1 MIGFARRSGLAL
13 ILLGGAMLAAQGY
26 QLSKAFVAEA
36 LIERALAAQGA
47 GELAST
53 SWPWADH
60 RPLAA
65 LEVPRLGVRR
75 VVLSGASGS
84 SLAFGPGH
92 VDGTAL
98 PGETGNSAIA
108 GHRDRWFSF
117 MRHLRVGDAIVLTTN
132 GRELHYRVTELR
144 IVDESEV
151 SVLDPVPVEQLTLI
165 TCHPVG
171 GAASTRQRLV
181 AVCRRG

>member
-1 MIGFARRSGLAL
+1 VIGLARRAGIAL

-26 QLSKAFVAEA
+26 VFFKALAAEF
-36 LIERALAAQGA
+36 LIERALAEQGA
-47 GELAST
+47 GEPAPPP
-53 SWPWADH
+53 WPWADH

-65 LEVPRLGVRR
+65 LEVPRLAVRR

-98 PGETGNSAIA
+98 PGETGNSVIA

-117 MRHLRVGDAIVLTTN
+117 MRHLTIGDEIVLTAS
-132 GRELHYRVTELR
+132 GRELHYRVTELMV
-144 IVDESEV
+144 VDESEI
-151 SVLDPVPVEQLTLI
+151 SVLDPAPDERLTLI